1 LFRQQN
7 LLNKNFLA
15 PELSDT
21 RPNFQSDIYSVFK
34 CFEAILESNQDETL
48 KEIFVK
54 SLSEKRTSRFSKYSE
69 ILEELEKVKVTAN
82 SIHRSGQVA
91 IKVVVK
97 PEDREKFLPTLSE
110 MNNSCYFL
118 LDRKLSEG
126 KGQITGQ
133 FSTRNYSGRFFIDGQ
148 QYIFIPANGINKSP
162 AQKIIQQGF
171 TTEYSFDFNP
181 IRHFDCFHYFK
192 DKWQQ
197 VNAITELNQTKQD
210 LLKKWQTLP
219 DQEREFIEEN
229 AFKAKYIERE
239 ESKNNPANIRFTL
252 TNEFRNWDK
261 LKELKRNEV
270 NLSIDD
276 KIIGKIQDYNPSDC
290 FLVIKDA
297 KITVDEIP
305 EKGDLLQDVR
315 METNQFKKQVEA
327 CKKFENKDALCVQI
341 RGDVAA
347 ARAWFQNRTAAA

>member
-1 LFRQQN
+1 LKVSASKSATSPSCKTLFLTIKQNKDYQTLLDRLLKNEILPLVNKDIDGIQKIIRADFDTKTKTHYIVYQHNDNLQPICNPTIKALKSLLTGLDSLKKQNRFGFMISDETIITNQSEASLRFVGLFELFKQQN

-48 KEIFVK
+48 KEIFAK

-97 PEDREKFLPTLSE
+97 PEDRERFLPTLSE

-133 FSTRNYSGRFFIDGQ
+133 FSTRNYSGRFFIDDTAI
-148 QYIFIPANGINKSP
+148 Y
-162 AQKIIQQGF
+162 
-171 TTEYSFDFNP
+171 
-181 IRHFDCFHYFK
+181 FHSCQWY
-192 DKWQQ
+192 
-197 VNAITELNQTKQD
+197 
-210 LLKKWQTLP
+210 
-219 DQEREFIEEN
+219 
-229 AFKAKYIERE
+229 
-239 ESKNNPANIRFTL
+239 
-252 TNEFRNWDK
+252 
-261 LKELKRNEV
+261 
-270 NLSIDD
+270 
-276 KIIGKIQDYNPSDC
+276 
-290 FLVIKDA
+290 
-297 KITVDEIP
+297 
-305 EKGDLLQDVR
+305 
-315 METNQFKKQVEA
+315 
-327 CKKFENKDALCVQI
+327 
-341 RGDVAA
+341 
-347 ARAWFQNRTAAA
+347 